1 MANIY
6 LSITE
11 LCSQLQIARSTLDR
25 WRALGVGVHLVLS
38 SSNRWFTSA
47 FTFTEKLIF
56 LLSCQVRLVPQLRA
70 VMVT

>member
-25 WRALGVGVHLVLS
+25 WRTLGEAPKSFRLPNGKIRFRQSDVEEWLNELS
-38 SSNRWFTSA
+38 DKPKKR
-47 FTFTEKLIF
+47 
-56 LLSCQVRLVPQLRA
+56 
-70 VMVT
+70 